1 MKEIFTEWVPLMLS
15 GCGLTVKLFFIVIV
29 LSIPLGL
36 IITFLYS
43 GSISGKEKSKAKL
56 EKKKSPVNYLLYAK
70 DIIVNYILGL
80 YILIMRGTPLL
91 LQIFFIYFGLPFM
104 PVVGKYLTISDRFT
118 AGAVAYVLN
127 YAAYY
132 AEIFRGGLLSVDK
145 GQYEAA
151 KVLGLSER
159 QTTFK
164 IVLPQMIRISLPAV
178 SNEAIILIKDT
189 ALITTIGLVDLLKVT
204 NSIVNRTTNISAF
217 IVAGIFYLAMSYVLT
232 LFFKYLEKKFAF

>member
-1 MKEIFTEWVPLMLS
+1 MEEIFSEWIPLMLS
-15 GCGLTVKLFFIVIV
+15 GCALTVKLFFIVIA

-43 GSISGKEKSKAKL
+43 GSISSREKSKARL
-56 EKKKSPVNYLLYAK
+56 TKKKSPVNILLWFK
-70 DIIVNYILGL
+70 DIVINYFLGF

-91 LQIFFIYFGLPFM
+91 LQIFFIYFGLPFV
-104 PVVGKYLTISDRFT
+104 PVAGEYLTISDRFT
-118 AGAVAYVLN
+118 AGCVAYVLN

-151 KVLGLSER
+151 KVLGLSDR

-217 IVAGIFYLAMSYVLT
+217 IVAALFYLAMSYVLT
-232 LFFKYLEKKFAF
+232 LVFKYLEKKFAF